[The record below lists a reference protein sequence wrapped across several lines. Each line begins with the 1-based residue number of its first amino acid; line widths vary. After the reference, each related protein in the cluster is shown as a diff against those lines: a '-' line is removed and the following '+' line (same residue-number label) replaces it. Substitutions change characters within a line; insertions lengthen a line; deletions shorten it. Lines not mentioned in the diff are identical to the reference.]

1 MDTVTSQSHGR
12 LRPLWS
18 SAPPLIGW
26 PLAACYGLLLVPAI
40 TGAVFEWRT
49 LLTIALLVPGFV
61 LQMRLGYTA
70 ACAYGIPRRTFVV
83 PSGTRILFGIVA
95 GILGVLVAHI
105 RPTYLAPLGFVLV
118 LILIADPVWRIAWNR
133 ARTPVA

>member
-1 MDTVTSQSHGR
+1 
-12 LRPLWS
+12 
-18 SAPPLIGW
+18 
-26 PLAACYGLLLVPAI
+26 LLLVPAI

-95 GILGVLVAHI
+95 HI